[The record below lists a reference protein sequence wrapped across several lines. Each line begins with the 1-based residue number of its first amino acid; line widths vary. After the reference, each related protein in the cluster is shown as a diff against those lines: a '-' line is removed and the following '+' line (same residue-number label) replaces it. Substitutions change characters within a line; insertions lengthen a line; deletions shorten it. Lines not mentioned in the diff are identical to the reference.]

1 MLAVLFL
8 IASESIHKC
17 SAQLPFDFRMQSPIV
32 DTIEFEREYDFI
44 VIGAGSG
51 GCVMANRLTE
61 NSNWTVLLLEV
72 GQEETDL
79 LTDVPLTAAMTVLT
93 RKEISHFLKII
104 YTPNYSPTGYLN
116 SLIEF
121 DFVPPFIGILKIE
134 SFEKT
139 FGSS

>member
-1 MLAVLFL
+1 MKFMLAVLLL
-8 IASESIHKC
+8 ISTESIHKC

-32 DTIEFEREYDFI
+32 DTIEFESEYDFI

-93 RKEISHFLKII
+93 RKEISHFSKII
-104 YTPNYSPTGYLN
+104 
-116 SLIEF
+116 
-121 DFVPPFIGILKIE
+121 
-134 SFEKT
+134 
-139 FGSS
+139 

>member
-1 MLAVLFL
+1 MSAVLLL
-8 IASESIHKC
+8 ISIESIRKC
-17 SAQLPFDFRMQSPIV
+17 CGQFPFEFVMQSPIV
-32 DTIEFEREYDFI
+32 DTVEFDSAYDFI

-93 RKEISHFLKII
+93 RKKTNMPCICII
-104 YTPNYSPTGYLN
+104 NLYTCRL
-116 SLIEF
+116 
-121 DFVPPFIGILKIE
+121 
-134 SFEKT
+134 
-139 FGSS
+139 